1 MELKDKKEM
10 EMEQNATFD
19 KVVKIITPFAKNAP
33 ALQTATPSTRIL
45 EDLGVNSARLVDI
58 ILAFEDE
65 FNIAVDDESADK
77 VRTLGDAVTMITS
90 KTTH

>member
-1 MELKDKKEM
+1 MNQQTAYE
-10 EMEQNATFD
+10 
-19 KVVKIITPFAKNAP
+19 KIMKIVAPFAKNQDHLKLAKD
-33 ALQTATPSTRIL
+33 STRIL

-65 FNIAVDDESADK
+65 FGIAIDDEAADR
-77 VRTLGDAVTMITS
+77 VRTVGDAVNMIIE